1 MKKPICII
9 LILLLSLT
17 GIGTIC
23 VHQVSAAQNIYVDS
37 GYKGYSDGTAEK
49 PYKSIQDA
57 IDLASTGDTIYVFGG
72 TYDETIIIDK
82 KLNLW
87 GSIDG
92 IPSIIDTREDKRY
105 TVEIRADYAKFQ
117 EFTVSDEQNRKS
129 SPIGALVAVRA
140 LNVIV
145 EGNNLNNTTSY
156 GVYLDGAGDGSV
168 VVGNSINNVNH
179 GIHISESNTI
189 DIISNQISDCMTYGI
204 HISGS
209 TNSRLYDNNIT
220 TSNTGVAVVSS
231 PAINITN
238 NTIKLSDYAGL
249 HIEDSTGAIIR
260 HNTIEDNIGVG
271 LYLDTA
277 GAMIYSNQFNANE
290 RGITLVGSSS
300 LIYENMFSN
309 HTASGIYALSTS
321 SGNIIYKNRF
331 NENGKSAEELGKN
344 TWYYLGKGN
353 YWDDYGGIDR
363 DIDGIGDSSY
373 KKNGVVDDFPLG
385 FFLKPPEKPD
395 SPSPKDAETDVGLKI
410 TFKVKV
416 EDEDSEQMT
425 VYFYQYLEDQED
437 KLIGTQKRVKSGQ
450 FASCQYV
457 QPFDTT
463 FLWYAIANDS
473 ILENRSDIWFFTTM
487 ATPPNNI
494 PPVAH
499 PGGPYIAKPEQTIL
513 FDGSQSSD
521 PDGEV
526 VFYRWNFGDGS
537 SQILAKQPT
546 HSYRNN
552 GDYTV
557 SLTVIDDSGTS
568 ATASTTVSITG
579 NPNIHPTAN
588 AGGPYSAITNELIF
602 FSAANSTDTDGTIV
616 DWYWDYGDG
625 SIGHDE
631 FPTHSY
637 SSKGTYLVI
646 LTVTDD
652 AGDSSSAQ
660 TMVTITEPEPETPGF
675 ELIFIVFALIVSIVL
690 KRRKNER

>member
-1 MKKPICII
+1 MSII
-9 LILLLSLT
+9 LILLLSIA

-23 VHQVSAAQNIYVDS
+23 MHQVSAARDIYVDS

-49 PYKSIQDA
+49 PYKSIQEA
-57 IDLASTGDTIYVFGG
+57 IDIASTGDTIYVFGG

-87 GSIDG
+87 GSIDS

-105 TVEIRADYAKFQ
+105 TVEITADYAKFQ
-117 EFTVSDEQNRKS
+117 EFTVSDIENRKS

-145 EGNNLNNTTSY
+145 EGNYLNNTTSY
-156 GVYLDGAGDGSV
+156 GVYLDNTGDGSV
-168 VVGNSINNVNH
+168 VVGNSINNANH
-179 GIHISESNTI
+179 GIQISDANTI
-189 DIISNQISDCMTYGI
+189 DIISNQISDCITYGI

-220 TSNTGVAVVSS
+220 TSTTGVAVVSS

-238 NTIKLSDYAGL
+238 NTVTLADYAGL
-249 HIEDSTGAIIR
+249 HIEGSTGAIIR
-260 HNTIEDNIGVG
+260 HNILEDNIGVG
-271 LYLDTA
+271 LYLDTS

-321 SGNIIYKNRF
+321 TGNIIYQNRF
-331 NENGKSAEELGKN
+331 DENGKSAEELGKN
-344 TWYYLGKGN
+344 TWYYLGRGN

-363 DIDGIGDSSY
+363 DIDGIGDTSY
-373 KKNGVVDDFPLG
+373 RTNGVVDDFPLG
-385 FFLKPPEKPD
+385 YFLKAPEKPIT
-395 SPSPKDAETDVGLKI
+395 PSPEDAETSVGLKI

-425 VYFYQYLEDQED
+425 VYFYKYIEDQPD
-437 KLIGTQKRVKSGQ
+437 TLIGTAKRVNSGQ
-450 FASCQYV
+450 FASCNYV

-521 PDGEV
+521 LDGEV

-537 SQILAKQPT
+537 SQILARQPT
-546 HSYRNN
+546 HSYHTN

-557 SLTVIDDSGTS
+557 SLTVIDDNGTS
-568 ATASTTVSITG
+568 ATASTTVTITG
-579 NPNIHPTAN
+579 NPNVHPTAD
-588 AGGPYSAITNELIF
+588 AGGPYSAITNELVF
-602 FSAANSTDTDGTIV
+602 FSGVNSTDTDGTIV
-616 DWYWDYGDG
+616 EWYWDFGDG
-625 SIGHDE
+625 SIGYDE

-637 SSKGTYLVI
+637 TSKGTYLVI

-660 TMVTITEPEPETPGF
+660 AMVTITEPEPETPGF
-675 ELIFIVFALIVSIVL
+675 QLVFLMLGSLMVALVI
-690 KRRKNER
+690 RRKKKTR